1 MTQNPANQKE
11 WHVVITRARAEKKV
25 YAYLKDQEVECFL
38 PLQKR
43 LRQWKDRKKW
53 VEMPIISGYCFV
65 NICKKEYEK
74 VLRTEHVAGYVRFDG
89 KPAKIPHQQIEFLKK
104 MLSQS
109 DFVVEVSQ
117 ENFAPG
123 KKVEII
129 AGPLIGVQGE
139 LLSHRGK
146 NRFILRI
153 QQMNAIYAVE
163 ISAENITALPEA
175 TEMKL

>member
-1 MTQNPANQKE
+1 
-11 WHVVITRARAEKKV
+11 
-25 YAYLKDQEVECFL
+25 
-38 PLQKR
+38 
-43 LRQWKDRKKW
+43 
-53 VEMPIISGYCFV
+53 MPIISGYCFV

-74 VLRTEHVAGYVRFDG
+74 VLRTEHVAGYVRFEG
-89 KPAKIPHQQIEFLKK
+89 KPATIPCQQIEYLKK

-109 DFVVEVSQ
+109 DFEVEVSQ

-129 AGPLIGVQGE
+129 AGPLIGLRGE

-153 QQMNAIYAVE
+153 QQINTIYAVE
-163 ISAENITALPEA
+163 ISAENITAIPQ
-175 TEMKL
+175 TSNINF